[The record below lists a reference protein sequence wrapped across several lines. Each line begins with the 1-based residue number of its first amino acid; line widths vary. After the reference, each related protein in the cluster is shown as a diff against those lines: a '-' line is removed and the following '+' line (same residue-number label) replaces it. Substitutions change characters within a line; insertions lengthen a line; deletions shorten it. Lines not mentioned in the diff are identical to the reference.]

1 MSEPNI
7 TDCFSEFFDETPA
20 LPPKDR
26 LFVAV
31 GLAELMRRAAPAL
44 PSAALLMGHLLVT
57 LADAPWGRLRFPVTH
72 TLLGTDAENRILSAG
87 VAKTDVVSV
96 LQKAFM
102 YLLTAL
108 QPDEDITADV
118 LLDLVSAVAAEH
130 VANTKKPATKKA
142 PDIYTDALTA
152 RAFTPAKVTPAML
165 EQLDADMVYFRGEL
179 PGARLGPDTRGVMFD
194 TKVGDAHVLL
204 ETGEYVRVK
213 SGAINVAA
221 SRDPDDVKSLPPG
234 LLLQLTVA
242 SVNLF
247 MVAAINKEQESALNS
262 GLVGKVTGPHHRIT
276 VSTADL
282 QPLEHVF
289 SSARDCALTGVTGA
303 TGPIGASVRFPVP
316 NTDLAVVIDA
326 RVDTQGPYGV
336 SRLVRENETGTETVI
351 MRHEKPRLFTT
362 KGIYIFPTENDG
374 LVSVSAIF

>member
-7 TDCFSEFFDETPA
+7 TDCFSEFFDNTPE
-20 LPPKDR
+20 LTPKDR
-26 LFVAV
+26 LFVAT
-31 GLAELMRRAAPAL
+31 GLVELMRRAALAMPT
-44 PSAALLMGHLLVT
+44 AALSMGHLLVS
-57 LADAPWGRLRFPVTH
+57 LADAPWGRFQFSITH
-72 TLLGTDAENRILSAG
+72 TLLGVEAEKRVLAAG
-87 VAKTDVVSV
+87 VTKTDLIPV

-102 YLLTAL
+102 YLLAAL
-108 QPDEDITADV
+108 QPDEDISADV

-130 VANTKKPATKKA
+130 VANSKQPVVKKA
-142 PDIYTDALTA
+142 PDIFTDALVA
-152 RAFTPAKVTPAML
+152 RAFTPVKVTPAML

-179 PGARLGPDTRGVMFD
+179 PGAKLGPDTRGIMFD
-194 TKVGDAHVLL
+194 TKIGDAHVLL

-213 SGAINVAA
+213 SGALNVAA
-221 SRDPDDVKSLPPG
+221 SRDPDDLKSLPPG

-247 MVAAINKEQESALNS
+247 MVAAINKEQESALNA
-262 GLVGKVTGPHHRIT
+262 GLVGKLTGPHHKIT

-289 SSARDCALTGVTGA
+289 SSARDCALTGVVGA
-303 TGPIGASVRFPVP
+303 TGPTGASVRFPVP

-326 RVDTQGPYGV
+326 RSDAQGPYSV
-336 SRLVRENETGTETVI
+336 SRLVRENDTGTETVI

>member
-7 TDCFSEFFDETPA
+7 TDCFSEFFDNTATLTPKEQLVIA
-20 LPPKDR
+20 
-26 LFVAV
+26 A
-31 GLAELMRRAAPAL
+31 GLVELMRR
-44 PSAALLMGHLLVT
+44 SAKADTVLAMAQLLVSS
-57 LADAPWGRLRFPVTH
+57 ADTPWSQIQFSITQ
-72 TLLGTDAENRILSAG
+72 TLLGQEAEKRVLAAG
-87 VAKTDVVSV
+87 VNKVDVAPV

-102 YLLTAL
+102 YFLAAL
-108 QPDEDITADV
+108 QPDEPISADV

-130 VANTKKPATKKA
+130 AAIPSKPVAKKA
-142 PDIYTDALTA
+142 PDIFTDALVA
-152 RAFTPAKVTPAML
+152 RVFSPATVTPALL

-179 PGARLGPDTRGVMFD
+179 PGAKLSPDTRGIMFD
-194 TKVGDAHVLL
+194 TKIGDAHVLL
-204 ETGEYVRVK
+204 ETGEYVRIK
-213 SGAINVAA
+213 PGLISVAA
-221 SRDPDDVKSLPPG
+221 SRDPADLKSLPPG

-242 SVNLF
+242 SLNLF
-247 MVAAINKEQESALNS
+247 MVAAINKEQESALNN
-262 GLVGKVTGPHHRIT
+262 GLVGKLTGPQHKIT

-289 SSARDCALTGVTGA
+289 GSARDCALTGVVGA

-316 NTDLAVVIDA
+316 HTDMAVVIDA
-326 RVDTQGPYGV
+326 RTDSSGPYSV

>member
-20 LPPKDR
+20 LQPKDR

-31 GLAELMRRAAPAL
+31 GLAELMRRAAPAM

-72 TLLGTDAENRILSAG
+72 TLLGTEAEGRVLAAG
-87 VAKTDVVSV
+87 VAKADVIQV

-102 YLLTAL
+102 YLLAAL

-118 LLDLVSAVAAEH
+118 LLDLVSAVATEH
-130 VANTKKPATKKA
+130 VANSKKPAGKKA
-142 PDIYTDALTA
+142 PDIFINALVA
-152 RAFTPAKVTPAML
+152 RAFEPAKVTPSTL

-179 PGARLGPDTRGVMFD
+179 PGAKLGPDTRGIMFD
-194 TKVGDAHVLL
+194 TKIGDAHVLL

-213 SGAINVAA
+213 SGSLNVAA
-221 SRDPDDVKSLPPG
+221 SRDPDDVKAIPPG
-234 LLLQLTVA
+234 LLLQLSVA

-262 GLVGKVTGPHHRIT
+262 GLVGKIIGPHHKIT

-289 SSARDCALTGVTGA
+289 SSARDCALTGVVGA
-303 TGPIGASVRFPVP
+303 TGPTGASVRFPVP

-326 RVDTQGPYGV
+326 RSDAQGPYSV
-336 SRLVRENETGTETVI
+336 SRLVRENDTGTETVI
-351 MRHEKPRLFTT
+351 MRHEVPRLFTT
-362 KGIYIFPTENDG
+362 KGVYIFPTENDG